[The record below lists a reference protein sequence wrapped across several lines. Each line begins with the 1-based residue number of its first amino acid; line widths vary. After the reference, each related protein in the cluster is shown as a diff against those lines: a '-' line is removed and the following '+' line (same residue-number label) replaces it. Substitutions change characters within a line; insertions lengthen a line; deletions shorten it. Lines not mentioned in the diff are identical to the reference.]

1 MVAFFV
7 EVAYPAGAM
16 KQFFVLLALVGFGLA
31 SCERH
36 TWETSKEQGGPK
48 ASDSINLFK
57 HEKVEPKEKAAA
69 EPAEGGDKK
78 E

>member
-16 KQFFVLLALVGFGLA
+16 KQIFVLLALIGFGLT

-36 TWETSKEQGGPK
+36 TWETKPEGKS
-48 ASDSINLFK
+48 SDSINLFK
-57 HEKVEPKEKAAA
+57 HENGHAKEAEAPVEGEKQDG
-69 EPAEGGDKK
+69 E
-78 E
+78 